1 MNFDN
6 FTPLYLKEIKEKY
19 FPDKH
24 ANMQIITHDDMD
36 GYASAAVVYH
46 VFRDAEIISDQSC
59 TIGHYNYAE
68 KIPTINRDADI
79 VFITDYSISNKAFM
93 NNLLE
98 LFNYN

>member
-46 VFRDAEIISDQSC
+46 AFLNEGIIS
-59 TIGHYNYAE
+59 
-68 KIPTINRDADI
+68 K
-79 VFITDYSISNKAFM
+79 K
-93 NNLLE
+93 
-98 LFNYN
+98 